1 MIFLVLK
8 IIKLDARGIFI
19 NKSKDL
25 NRYVPENPN
34 SRSHPS
40 SASPFNTNRKNGDS
54 TGDDAE
60 TLIFKKKKTRY
71 SVREHQAFFIF
82 KKKRKGISF
91 YVLHISVFFIVCFA
105 ISSNGKKS

>member
-1 MIFLVLK
+1 MHIISIEGIAAFPFFIIIFLVLK

-40 SASPFNTNRKNGDS
+40 SASPFNANRKNGDS
-54 TGDDAE
+54 AGEYAE
-60 TLIFKKKKTRY
+60 IF
-71 SVREHQAFFIF
+71 
-82 KKKRKGISF
+82 
-91 YVLHISVFFIVCFA
+91 
-105 ISSNGKKS
+105 

>member
-1 MIFLVLK
+1 MLK

-40 SASPFNTNRKNGDS
+40 SASPFNANRKNGDS
-54 TGDDAE
+54 AGEYAE
-60 TLIFKKKKTRY
+60 TLIFKKKRKRVTLPE
-71 SVREHQAFFIF
+71 STKLFFIF

-105 ISSNGKKS
+105 ISSDGKKS